1 MSTIFVYVGLPGS
14 GKSTHAKK
22 WSSTYKNCI
31 YLSSDAVR
39 EDMAPTKR

>member
-14 GKSTHAKK
+14 GKSTHTKK
-22 WSSTYKNCI
+22 WSSTCKNCI

-39 EDMAPTKR
+39 ADMEAH